1 MTPPPP
7 TIAVIGAGA
16 WGTALAC
23 LLARRWPRV
32 ILWARQPES
41 ARELR
46 ETRQNPRYLPGVE
59 LPAPIEPVSDPAT
72 VASAEVILFVPPSKA
87 FREVCRLFAPVGLR
101 QQSILVSCT
110 KGMEL
115 GSGLR
120 MSQLLEEHFPRNPVA
135 VLSGP
140 AHAEEIARGG
150 PAAIVIGSN
159 ARNTA
164 VKVQNW
170 FDIEGFRAYRNEDVV
185 GIELGGAL
193 KNIYAIAAGVGD
205 GLELG
210 DNAKA
215 ALVTR
220 ALAEMIRLGTLLGGR
235 PETFQGLSGI
245 GDLMV
250 TCFSRH
256 SRNRFFGEQLGKG
269 RTAEE
274 VLAGMVAV
282 AEGYP
287 TTRSVYQ
294 VARQR
299 NARTP
304 ILDEMHALLYGGSDA
319 RSAVRA
325 LMERDQ
331 RHEWNEKEEPAPH
344 KGFGAD
350 L

>member
-1 MTPPPP
+1 MTPPIP
-7 TIAVIGAGA
+7 TIAVVGAGA

-23 LLARRWPRV
+23 LLSRRWPRV
-32 ILWARQPES
+32 ILWARRPEV

-46 ETRQNPRYLPGVE
+46 ETRVNAAYLPDVE
-59 LPAPIEPVSDPAT
+59 LPAEIEFVSDPAT
-72 VASAEVILFVPPSKA
+72 VASADVILFVPPSKA
-87 FREVCRLFAPVGLR
+87 FREVCRFFAPVGLR

-110 KGMEL
+110 KGMEF

-120 MSQLLEEHFPRNPVA
+120 MSQILQEHFPQNPVA

-150 PAAIVIGSN
+150 PAAVVIGAANRN
-159 ARNTA
+159 AA
-164 VKVQNW
+164 IKAQAW
-170 FDIEGFRAYRNEDVV
+170 FDIPGFRAYRNEDVV

-205 GLELG
+205 GLKLG

-220 ALAEMIRLGTLLGGR
+220 ALAEMIRLGTLLGGGA
-235 PETFQGLSGI
+235 ETFQGLSGI

-256 SRNRFFGEQLGKG
+256 SRNRYLGEQLGLG
-269 RTAEE
+269 RGVQD
-274 VLAGMVAV
+274 VLDGMKAV
-282 AEGYP
+282 AEGYYA
-287 TTRSVYQ
+287 TRSFYQ

-304 ILDEMHALLYGGSDA
+304 ILDEMHALLYG
-319 RSAVRA
+319 RSNAKRAVQA
-325 LMERDQ
+325 LMERDL
-331 RHEWNEKEEPAPH
+331 RHEWDESQGSNER
-344 KGFGAD
+344 GFGAD

>member
-1 MTPPPP
+1 MITPPTPS
-7 TIAVIGAGA
+7 IAVVGAGA

-23 LLARRWPRV
+23 LLVRRWPRV
-32 ILWARQPES
+32 ILWSRRPEH
-41 ARELR
+41 AAELR
-46 ETRQNPRYLPGVE
+46 ETRFNSVYLPGVE
-59 LPAPIEPVSDPAT
+59 LPAEIEYVSDPAT
-72 VASAEVILFVPPSKA
+72 VASADVILFVPPSKA
-87 FREVCRLFAPVGLR
+87 FREVCQLFSPVGLR
-101 QQSILVSCT
+101 PQSILVSCT
-110 KGMEL
+110 KGMEF

-120 MSQLLEEHFPRNPVA
+120 MSQLLQEHFPRNPVA

-150 PAAIVIGSN
+150 PAAVVIGASSKN
-159 ARNTA
+159 IAI
-164 VKVQNW
+164 KVQNW
-170 FDIEGFRAYRNEDVV
+170 FDIEGFRAYRNEDVT

-193 KNIYAIAAGVGD
+193 KNIYAIAAGIGD

-220 ALAEMIRLGTLLGGR
+220 ALAEMSRLGTLLGGHTA
-235 PETFQGLSGI
+235 TFQGLSGI

-256 SRNRFFGEQLGKG
+256 SRNRYLGEQLGQG
-269 RTAEE
+269 RTVAD
-274 VLAGMVAV
+274 VLGGMKSV
-282 AEGYP
+282 AEGYFA
-287 TTRSVYQ
+287 TRSVYQ

-304 ILDEMHALLYGGSDA
+304 ILDEMHALLYGGSNVK
-319 RSAVRA
+319 RAVRA
-325 LMERDQ
+325 LMERGL
-331 RHEWNEKEEPAPH
+331 RHEWDETDSVNER
-344 KGFGAD
+344 GFGAD

>member
-1 MTPPPP
+1 MTPPIPS
-7 TIAVIGAGA
+7 IAVIGAGA

-32 ILWARQPES
+32 ILWARRPEV

-46 ETRQNPRYLPGVE
+46 ETHVNTTYLAGVE
-59 LPAPIEPVSDPAT
+59 LPVEIEFVSDPAT
-72 VASAEVILFVPPSKA
+72 VASADVILFVPPSKA
-87 FREVCRLFAPVGLR
+87 FREVCRFFVPVGLR
-101 QQSILVSCT
+101 HQSILVSCT
-110 KGMEL
+110 KGMEF
-115 GSGLR
+115 GTGLR
-120 MSQLLEEHFPRNPVA
+120 MSQILQENFPQNPIA

-150 PAAIVIGSN
+150 PAAVVIGAAN
-159 ARNTA
+159 KNVAM
-164 VKVQNW
+164 KVQAW
-170 FDIEGFRAYRNEDVV
+170 FDIPGFRAYRNEDVV

-205 GLELG
+205 GLQLG

-220 ALAEMIRLGTLLGGR
+220 SLAEMTRLGTLLGGR
-235 PETFQGLSGI
+235 AETFQGLSGI

-250 TCFSRH
+250 PCFSRH
-256 SRNRFFGEQLGKG
+256 SRNRFLGEQLGQG
-269 RTAEE
+269 RTVED
-274 VLAGMVAV
+274 VLSSMVAV

-304 ILDEMHALLYGGSDA
+304 ILDEMHALLYGGSNA
-319 RSAVRA
+319 RRAVSA
-325 LMERDQ
+325 LMERDL
-331 RHEWNEKEEPAPH
+331 RHEWDESQDSNER
-344 KGFGAD
+344 GFGAD

>member
-1 MTPPPP
+1 MTPPVP
-7 TIAVIGAGA
+7 TIAVVGAGA

-23 LLARRWPRV
+23 LLVRRWPRV
-32 ILWARQPES
+32 ILWARRPEH

-46 ETRQNPRYLPGVE
+46 ETRQNGDYLPGVE
-59 LPAPIEPVSDPAT
+59 LPAALEFVSDPAT
-72 VASAEVILFVPPSKA
+72 VASADVILFVPPSKA
-87 FREVCRLFAPVGLR
+87 FREVCRLFASVGLR

-110 KGMEL
+110 KGMEF

-120 MSQLLEEHFPRNPVA
+120 MSQLLQQHFPKNPIA

-140 AHAEEIARGG
+140 AHAEEIARGA
-150 PAAIVIGSN
+150 PAAVTIG
-159 ARNTA
+159 AA
-164 VKVQNW
+164 QKGIAAKVQSW
-170 FDIEGFRAYRNEDVV
+170 FEIEGFRAYRNEDVI

-220 ALAEMIRLGTLLGGR
+220 ALAEMTRLGTLLGGQA
-235 PETFQGLSGI
+235 ETFQGLSGI

-256 SRNRFFGEQLGKG
+256 SRNRFLGEQLGRG
-269 RTAEE
+269 RAITD
-274 VLAGMVAV
+274 VLAGMKSV

-299 NARTP
+299 NVRTP
-304 ILDEMHALLYGGSDA
+304 ILDEMYALLYGGS
-319 RSAVRA
+319 SAKRA
-325 LMERDQ
+325 LRRLLERDL
-331 RHEWNEKEEPAPH
+331 RHEWNEADEENER
-344 KGFGAD
+344 GFGAD

>member
-1 MTPPPP
+1 MTPPIPS
-7 TIAVIGAGA
+7 IAIVGAGA
-16 WGTALAC
+16 FGTSLAC
-23 LLARRWPRV
+23 LLTRRWPRV
-32 ILWARQPES
+32 ILWARRPEV

-46 ETRQNPRYLPGVE
+46 ETRVNAAYLPGVE
-59 LPAPIEPVSDPAT
+59 LPAEIEYVSDPAT
-72 VASAEVILFVPPSKA
+72 VASADVILFVPPSKA
-87 FREVCRLFAPVGLR
+87 FRDVCRHFSPVGLR

-110 KGMEL
+110 KGMEF
-115 GSGLR
+115 GTGMR
-120 MSQLLEEHFPRNPVA
+120 MSQLLQEHFPQNPIA

-140 AHAEEIARGG
+140 AHAEEIARGA
-150 PAAIVIGSN
+150 PAAVVIGAASKN
-159 ARNTA
+159 
-164 VKVQNW
+164 VGIKVQAW
-170 FDIEGFRAYRNEDVV
+170 FDIPGFRAYRNEDIV

-205 GLELG
+205 GLGLG

-220 ALAEMIRLGTLLGGR
+220 ALAEMTRLGTLLGGR
-235 PETFQGLSGI
+235 AETFQGLSGI

-250 TCFSRH
+250 TCFSKH
-256 SRNRFFGEQLGKG
+256 SRNRYLGEQLGQG
-269 RTAEE
+269 RTVAD
-274 VLAGMVAV
+274 VIGGMVAV

-304 ILDEMHALLYGGSDA
+304 ILDEMHALLYGGSNA
-319 RSAVRA
+319 RRAVRA
-325 LMERDQ
+325 LMERDL
-331 RHEWNEKEEPAPH
+331 RHEWDETQESNDR
-344 KGFGAD
+344 GFGAD